1 MFERT
6 FFLALLFAFLTA
18 PVAMAEEI
26 GGGSP
31 DSSTNGDSLSQPEPA
46 QSESSSG
53 HCFTDVLLQFF
64 FGDI

>member
-6 FFLALLFAFLTA
+6 FFLALLFAFLAT

-31 DSSTNGDSLSQPEPA
+31 DSSNGASLSQPEPA